1 MPSIAFLKNWT
12 IDISKVPQYSAFRGK
27 FNIQLDYILL
37 KNIMLSTKEIFTD
50 DRKRLLLP
58 ILNKINRQT
67 GILEVEHNPRYGL
80 GRFYPNDSISPICV
94 SRHIKHTLF
103 SFLDWIDLDM
113 IKGHPSMLYF
123 IALANGIQLHAFK
136 HYLENFE
143 EVVETLSAFYS
154 VDGEEPLSKDNIKEL
169 FSILVYGGGFSTWIG
184 KLQENNIEISC
195 ETKHEFIVAFSNE
208 CKDIMSIVYLNNPV
222 IVQKIK
228 GEITDEYKLK
238 QRTISYFCGTIE
250 NEILFLCYK
259 ILLKYGIVKP
269 KTFAL
274 EYDGICCKRPTG
286 NIDLNAVVIEIN
298 QNILSKTGLD
308 VKMKWKDYAA
318 MYVHIDLIEER
329 NTISNAEPVGAIP
342 IAIGDAVGINEEE
355 DVQVIVNNDNEA
367 ADLFF
372 NKVENILFACN
383 NSLYLKDNHIW
394 ICDIGIITNK
404 MIELIMNSKVV
415 KVNDKGK
422 ILQYAQNLSSAK
434 NIFETLIIKIKN
446 KNIRPEL
453 YLKFH
458 TTTTNYLCFED
469 GVLDF
474 KNKRFVLWADIDF
487 EYYSTVMIRRPFQ
500 QSFLN
505 PNEEHITEVLDK
517 ILRPMF
523 NRDLTQALKL
533 FARAISGN
541 YMDKN
546 WMKYQGNRNCGKAVI
561 ETINKSAFGD
571 YVQTISSTNF
581 VCQRVTGGEDARNF
595 EWASVLEFARLGIAQ
610 ESSEP
615 DDESKG
621 KGKINGNIIKKINS
635 GGDWQ
640 KCRKIYQP
648 TYNFI
653 IDAFLML
660 FGNGFGDIVP
670 KDTLEPC
677 LEISSVFQ
685 YKTQEFID
693 NEINKG
699 TDERI
704 INTYIVGDPSVKRKA
719 GESVEWADAL
729 VHILLR
735 YWEDKPI
742 TIIRDVNDEELN
754 VRSIILNQYDIDAGN
769 KKLFTATD
777 EILAYLKNNKM
788 EINSKKLKPEL
799 ESLGCELGKKKIAG
813 KTLQGYFGISEK
825 DTCDED
831 DEC

>member
-12 IDISKVPQYSAFRGK
+12 IDITKIPQYSAFRGK
-27 FNIQLDYILL
+27 FNLQLDYTLL
-37 KNIMLSTKEIFTD
+37 RNIMISNKEVFTD

-58 ILNKINRQT
+58 ILNKINQQT
-67 GILEVEHNPRYGL
+67 GMLEVEHNPRYGL
-80 GRFYPNDSISPICV
+80 GRFYPNDAISPICI

-103 SFLDWIDLDM
+103 SYLDWIDLDM

-123 IALANGIQLHAFK
+123 IALSNGIQLPTFK
-136 HYLENFE
+136 HYLENFDE
-143 EVVETLSAFYS
+143 IVKTISVFYS
-154 VDGEEPLSKDNIKEL
+154 VENEEPLSKDNIKEL
-169 FSILVYGGGFSTWIG
+169 FSLLVYGGGFSTWIG

-195 ETKHEFIVAFSNE
+195 EIIHPFIASYRDE
-208 CKDIMSIVYLNNPV
+208 CQNIMAMVFLNNPA
-222 IVQKIK
+222 IVQKVK
-228 GEITDEYKLK
+228 GDITEEYKLK
-238 QRTISYFCGTIE
+238 TRTISYFCQTIE
-250 NEILFLCYK
+250 NEILFICYK
-259 ILLKYGIVKP
+259 ILLKCKVVKP

-274 EYDGICCKRPTG
+274 EYDGICCKRPSTDI
-286 NIDLNAVVIEIN
+286 NLNDVLIEIN
-298 QNILSKTGLD
+298 QTILSKTGLK
-308 VKMKWKDYAA
+308 VEMKWKDYSLE
-318 MYVHIDLIEER
+318 YVHNDIIEER
-329 NTISNAEPVGAIP
+329 NQISNAEPVDAVP
-342 IAIGDAVGINEEE
+342 ITIGDAVEINEEE
-355 DVQVIVNNDNEA
+355 EIQVIVNNDNEA

-372 NKVENILFACN
+372 NKVINILFACN
-383 NSLYLKDNHIW
+383 GSLYLKDNHIW

-404 MIELIMNSKVV
+404 MMELIMNSRVV

-474 KNKRFVLWADIDF
+474 KNNRFVLWDDIDF
-487 EYYSTVMIRRPFQ
+487 EYYSTVMIRRPFH

-505 PNEEHITEVLDK
+505 PNEDHIIEVIDK

-523 NRDLTQALKL
+523 NRDIDQALKL

-561 ETINKSAFGD
+561 ESINKSAFGD
-571 YVQTISSTNF
+571 YVQTISSNNF
-581 VCQRVTGGEDARNF
+581 VCQRITGGEEARNF
-595 EWASVLEFARLGIAQ
+595 EWASVLEFARIGIAQ
-610 ESSEP
+610 EASEV
-615 DDESKG
+615 DDDKG
-621 KGKINGNIIKKINS
+621 KGKINGNIIKKICS

-704 INTYIVGDPSVKRKA
+704 INTYIVGDPSVKKKA
-719 GESVEWADAL
+719 GESIDWADAL
-729 VHILLR
+729 VHIMVR
-735 YWEDKPI
+735 NWEDKPI
-742 TIIRDVNDEELN
+742 TIIRDVNEEDLN
-754 VRSIILNQYDIDAGN
+754 VRSIILNQYNIVIGD
-769 KKLFTATD
+769 KKLFTSSD
-777 EILAYLKNNKM
+777 EILAYLKTSKM

-799 ESLGCELGKKKIAG
+799 ESLGCVLGKKKIAG
-813 KTLQGYFGISEK
+813 KNIQGYFGISEK
-825 DTCDED
+825 DIDEEE
-831 DEC
+831 EC